1 MKRKR
6 VYNNHIRWRRSG
18 SPTVEVHMNNETRN
32 AADVMDESAL
42 KISAGKRC
50 CAALARG
57 AYWLWL
63 ALVSGG
69 TLAIIIYALF
79 LKTPLI

>member
-1 MKRKR
+1 MTGER
-6 VYNNHIRWRRSG
+6 VYNNRIRRRRFCA
-18 SPTVEVHMNNETRN
+18 PTVEVSMDNETN
-32 AADVMDESAL
+32 HAATP

-63 ALVSGG
+63 ALVSVG